1 MARFNPDVLDSRHQT
16 SPFAERS
23 DSVSFHPAVDDLYVQ
38 LMDAVARF
46 DSEAIDALISE
57 ETLCVLPDGG
67 VLEGR
72 TQILKWF
79 ESIFRA
85 SRREGMT
92 LKVSFELAQ
101 RTFCDGA
108 ICDGGH
114 YNWNAVVGGSEM
126 PLREGRFLAIF
137 RADPENGHYLIDTM
151 SVTPL
156 LQGVEE
162 SPSA

>member
-1 MARFNPDVLDSRHQT
+1 MARFNPDVLNAPHQT

-57 ETLCVLPDGG
+57 ETLCVVPDGG
-67 VLEGR
+67 VLKGR
-72 TQILKWF
+72 VQIHKWF
-79 ESIFRA
+79 ESLFRA
-85 SRREGMT
+85 ARREGMT

-101 RTFCDGA
+101 RTFFDGA
-108 ICDGGH
+108 ICDRGH
-114 YNWNAVVGGSEM
+114 YSWNAVVSGSEM
-126 PLREGRFLAIF
+126 QLREGCFLAIF
-137 RADPENGHYLIDTM
+137 RTDPENGRHLIDTM

-162 SPSA
+162 SLSA

>member
-1 MARFNPDVLDSRHQT
+1 MARFNPDVLDAPHQT

-57 ETLCVLPDGG
+57 ETLCVAPNGG
-67 VLEGR
+67 VLEGNA
-72 TQILKWF
+72 QIPTWF
-79 ESIFRA
+79 ESLFRA
-85 SRREGMT
+85 ARREGMT
-92 LKVSFELAQ
+92 LKVNFELAE

-108 ICDGGH
+108 ICDRGH
-114 YNWNAVVGGSEM
+114 YDWNAVVSGSEM
-126 PLREGRFLAIF
+126 KLREGRFLAVF
-137 RADPENGHYLIDTM
+137 RADPESGRYLIDTM

-156 LQGVEE
+156 LQSLEE
-162 SPSA
+162 ALSS